1 MRRVVLIL
9 VLLPFLV
16 GSATAQRTDLSG
28 LFFCVDP
35 GHGGHNP
42 ANDRRIEP
50 DPGIVFWESESNF
63 QKALLLDTLLQQQGA
78 AVILT
83 RYTNDYPNDADE
95 PTLTQ
100 RWQLANANNVDWF
113 HSIHSNAFNGVT
125 NYTLVLLKE
134 DIATRQP
141 AFPQALTM
149 SNIMSPRIRAKLR
162 TSSSS
167 VALDYTFYGGSNGG
181 FNLGVLR
188 GLTMPG
194 ELSEG
199 SFHDVFPETRRL
211 LNNHYRKME
220 AYALRNSIM
229 QYYSVPADTL
239 GIVAGIQTEI
249 GTARPLNEARVR
261 LLPEDIVFDGDTFNN
276 GFFMFDQLV
285 PGQKTVR
292 FETPDYTVDSAL
304 VTVGTGATVF
314 ADKMLE
320 SVFPPRVTS
329 TVPVEGDTLFS
340 AARSLSFQFS
350 KVMDTASVR
359 NAFSITPPVSGT
371 FSWSK
376 NNTSM
381 VFDPDSVLPF
391 YVYFALR
398 IDTTAQSAGGQSL
411 DGDGDG
417 VSGDPFVL
425 TFRTRDVDAFAPVIL
440 ARYPSADATLPS
452 PTSVLNVTFDEF
464 LDQAT
469 VSLTN
474 IVVQKVG
481 GSILPR
487 TLQYWESGI
496 KGGVNIYLA
505 SALEPGA
512 SYRMRVS
519 GLADVVGNAVPV
531 SDPASLWQFSVS
543 PTTFAYAPVEP
554 FDSSLVNWFQ
564 PGASGSTTGIDSAFF
579 MFDANS
585 GVPGIDPNLGAARLR
600 YYWNTSASDW
610 LIREYLS
617 SGAPRSVLFQ
627 RQKTILQ
634 VYVLGDGSGN
644 QFRFAVDDSVD
655 VFPGGTATNHEVS
668 RWYPIDWIGWR
679 LVEWDLENDSV
690 GSWIGN
696 GILEGQLRFDSFQLR
711 YLPGAASPSGSI
723 VFDQLQIATQS
734 VTSVNTGG
742 EGVPRAVE
750 LQQNFPNPF
759 NPTTTI
765 RFSLPEA
772 AVVRLEIY
780 DILGRAVTT
789 LVDDVIGAG
798 THSVMWNA
806 RSSSGAEVSSGM
818 YFARFTATDP
828 RGRLMYNGTIKLLLM
843 K

>member
-1 MRRVVLIL
+1 MNRVALIL
-9 VLLPFLV
+9 MVIPFLV

-28 LFFCVDP
+28 LFFCIDP

-42 ANDRRIEP
+42 ANDRRVEP

-78 AVILT
+78 DVILT
-83 RYTNDYPNDADE
+83 RYTNDYPNDDD

-113 HSIHSNAFNGVT
+113 HSIHSNAFNGIT

-141 AFPQALTM
+141 AFPEAWTM
-149 SNIMSPRIRAKLR
+149 SNIMSPLIKAKLR

-167 VALDYTFYGGSNGG
+167 VYLDYTFYGGSNGG

-199 SFHDVFPETRRL
+199 SFHDFFPETRRL

-220 AYALRNSIM
+220 TYALRNSIM
-229 QYYSVPADTL
+229 QYYGVPADTL

-249 GTARPLNEARVR
+249 GTARTLNGTRVR
-261 LLPEDIVFDGDTFNN
+261 LLPEDIVFDGDAFNN
-276 GFFMFDQLV
+276 GFYMFDRLV

-292 FETPDYTVDSAL
+292 FETTDYAVDSSV
-304 VTVGTGATVF
+304 VTVGPGATVF
-314 ADKMLE
+314 ADQMLE
-320 SVFPPRVTS
+320 SVFPPKITS
-329 TVPVEGDTLFS
+329 TIPVEGDTLFS

-359 NAFSITPPVSGT
+359 NAFSITPVVGGA
-371 FSWSK
+371 FSWSN

-381 VFDPDSVLPF
+381 IFDPDTVLPF
-391 YVYFALR
+391 YVYFTIR
-398 IDTTAQSAGGQSL
+398 IDTTARSAGGQTL

-425 TFRTRDVDAFAPVIL
+425 TFRTRDVDASAPVIL
-440 ARYPSADATLPS
+440 ARYPAADAVLPS

-464 LDQAT
+464 LDPMT

-474 IVVQKVG
+474 IAVQKVG
-481 GSILPR
+481 SSLLPR

-496 KGGVNIYLA
+496 RGGVNIYLA
-505 SALEPGA
+505 SPVEPGA
-512 SYRMRVS
+512 SYRVRVS
-519 GLADVVGNAVPV
+519 GLEDVAGNAVPV

-543 PTTFAYAPVEP
+543 PASHIYTPIEP
-554 FDSSLVNWFQ
+554 FDSSLIYWFP

-579 MFDANS
+579 VFDGS
-585 GVPGIDPNLGAARLR
+585 TRFPVIDPNPGAALLR
-600 YYWNTSASDW
+600 YYWNTAASDW
-610 LIREYLS
+610 LIREYLT
-617 SGAPRSVLFQ
+617 SGPPRSVLFQ
-627 RQKTILQ
+627 RQNTILQ
-634 VYVLGDGSGN
+634 VYVFGDGSGN
-644 QFRFAVDDSVD
+644 QFRFAVDDSVE
-655 VFPGGTATNHEVS
+655 VFPGGTPDNHEVS
-668 RWYPIDWIGWR
+668 QWYTIDWIGWR
-679 LVEWDLENDSV
+679 LVEWDLENDPV

-696 GILEGQLRFDSFQLR
+696 GVLEGQLRFDSFQFR
-711 YLPGAASPSGSI
+711 YVPGTGAASGAI
-723 VFDQLQIATQS
+723 VLDQLQIATQS
-734 VTSVNTGG
+734 VTSVNPGSS
-742 EGVPRAVE
+742 EVPEMFA
-750 LQQNFPNPF
+750 LQQNYPNPF

-765 RFSLPEA
+765 RFTLPEA
-772 AVVRLEIY
+772 AAVRLEVF
-780 DILGRAVTT
+780 DILGRSVTT
-789 LVDDVIGAG
+789 LMDDFITAG
-798 THSVMWNA
+798 SHLVVWNA
-806 RSSSGAEVSSGM
+806 RSGNGAEVSSGM
-818 YFARFTATDP
+818 YIARLTARDA
-828 RGRLMYNGTIKLLLM
+828 RGVQLFSGTIKLLLM